1 MKGRVEEDLHFV
13 AALDELLVSGGVL
26 TLRLLGGEPPS
37 EPGPGPGT
45 VPPGWFG
52 GEPPGPP

>member
-1 MKGRVEEDLHFV
+1 MKRRVEEDLHFV